1 MMRLSVLALCAATL
15 LCGAAIAAP
24 ALAIDVSP
32 TLDLSGAVTLTSD
45 YRLRGVSQSDNGVA
59 VQANIS
65 LRHRSGFYAGVFAS
79 TLAGWGSFGGPGI
92 ELDAIG
98 GYRTTLG
105 DYGLDA
111 GLTWYVYPGG
121 VSRTSFGE
129 LSASVNRTIGPLFV
143 LAGIAYAPP
152 QQALGNWYATP
163 QSRIGASGD
172 NLYLRGDASAGIP
185 RTPVTVKAH
194 LGWSRGNPG
203 LGPNGTSLAPT
214 GDYLD
219 WLVGGDVVLGHLT
232 VGIAYVDTSI
242 ASGSPDYRRLQ
253 PGFADRVTGGTIAG
267 SRVVFSVSG
276 TF

>member
-1 MMRLSVLALCAATL
+1 MRLSVPALRAATL
-15 LCGAAIAAP
+15 LCGAVIAAP
-24 ALAIDVSP
+24 ALAIDLSP
-32 TLDLSGAVTLTSD
+32 TLDLSATATLTSD

-59 VQANIS
+59 GQASAS
-65 LRHRSGFYAGVFAS
+65 LRHRSGLYAGVFAS

-111 GLTWYVYPGG
+111 GLTWYFYPGG
-121 VSRTSFGE
+121 ASKTSFAE

-152 QQALGNWYATP
+152 QQALGNWSATP

-194 LGWSRGNPG
+194 IGWSRGNPG

-219 WLVGGDVVLGHLT
+219 WLVGADVVLGHLT
-232 VGIAYVDTSI
+232 VGVAYVDTNIDTRS
-242 ASGSPDYRRLQ
+242 ADYRRLQ
-253 PGFADRVTGGTIAG
+253 PGFSDTMTGGTIAG
-267 SRVVFSVSG
+267 SRLVFSVSG